1 MYRPIICFGGYFKKI
16 NEPVIEFYRRRIDE
30 LPSHDAD
37 WIAVSAHQWN
47 HAQRFETG

>member
-30 LPSHDAD
+30 LPSNDVD
-37 WIAVSAHQWN
+37 WVKVSANQWN
-47 HAQRFETG
+47 NA